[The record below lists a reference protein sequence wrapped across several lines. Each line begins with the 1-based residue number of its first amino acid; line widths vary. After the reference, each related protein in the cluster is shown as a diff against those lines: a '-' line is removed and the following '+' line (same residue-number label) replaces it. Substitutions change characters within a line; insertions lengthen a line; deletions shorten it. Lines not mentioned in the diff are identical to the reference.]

1 MAKVKYY
8 AVKVG
13 MTPGV
18 YLTWEEC
25 KSQVTGYS
33 GALYK
38 SFPTMEE
45 AREYAGV
52 TVQEVPPAESG
63 PEVGEPKAGAETSP
77 AESGLE
83 AKAGAAEL
91 QVESEPE
98 THEIETEQEKEGA
111 PLPPGTA
118 VAYVDGSYHVG
129 TGEYSCGIVF
139 MVGDREIHIAKRG
152 ENSEYADMRN
162 VAGEILGAELAMRR
176 AVESGIRKLTIY
188 HDYQGIASWC
198 LGEWKTNKAG
208 TRAYKEY
215 YDSIRDL
222 VEIRFVKVKGHS
234 GDRYNDLADELAKM
248 VIF

>member
-25 KSQVTGYS
+25 KSQVTGYP

-38 SFPTMEE
+38 SFPTIEE

-52 TVQEVPPAESG
+52 TVQEVPPAES
-63 PEVGEPKAGAETSP
+63 
-77 AESGLE
+77 
-83 AKAGAAEL
+83 
-91 QVESEPE
+91 EPE
-98 THEIETEQEKEGA
+98 AHEIETEQEKEAA

-152 ENSEYADMRN
+152 ENSEYAEMRN

-176 AVESGIRKLTIY
+176 AVESGIRKLTIC

-198 LGEWKTNKAG
+198 LGEWKTNQAG